1 MQRIKATFLA
11 KTVYIVQIFFD
22 GREPM
27 CAYIEENGKEIKF
40 WKAKNFEICDPA
52 FVNAQTAYQQRT
64 TDSGQKTRTVDLSK
78 VKVGD
83 W

>member
-1 MQRIKATFLA
+1 MQRIKARLLS

-22 GREPM
+22 GMQPM

-40 WKAKNFEICDPA
+40 CKPSLFEICDTA
-52 FVNAQTAYQQRT
+52 FENAQTAYQQRMT
-64 TDSGQKTRTVDLSK
+64 ESGVKTRTVDLSK
-78 VKVGD
+78 IKAGD

>member
-27 CAYIEENGKEIKF
+27 CAYIEENGKEI
-40 WKAKNFEICDPA
+40 NFEKDKTA
-52 FVNAQTAYQQRT
+52 YVNAQTAYQQRM

>member
-40 WKAKNFEICDPA
+40 WKAKDFEICDPA
-52 FVNAQTAYQQRT
+52 FVNA
-64 TDSGQKTRTVDLSK
+64 
-78 VKVGD
+78 
-83 W
+83 